1 MNLGLAPSARRSP
14 YQPGLNMSSSAQ
26 EAAAFLSFIGMIL
39 LSMVLASNAS
49 IDHWP
54 GGTSQATHAGVS
66 CQVDAQSQGSAL
78 PKSETRN
85 TVQ

>member
-1 MNLGLAPSARRSP
+1 
-14 YQPGLNMSSSAQ
+14 MSSSAQ

-49 IDHWP
+49 IDDRWP

-66 CQVDAQSQGSAL
+66 CQVDAQSEGSAL